1 MVAGARTSAQTVLLP
16 LQTSLTS
23 QGPAAI
29 RQTAPALPGPTA
41 TQVGAPEVQSVRP
54 TSQGLPVLH
63 AAPGVQV
70 QPDGAIAL
78 EWEAGDRGWL
88 ALTVRGNATLEHA
101 AVLDGDDYGLSED
114 FGDGVPD
121 WALEML
127 RRLHAPH
134 VDRR

>member
-1 MVAGARTSAQTVLLP
+1 MATGAVSASLLAAVAEAGVLAGERVWTAPSDATLREADRLLALLAGAWP
-16 LQTSLTS
+16 
-23 QGPAAI
+23 
-29 RQTAPALPGPTA
+29 
-41 TQVGAPEVQSVRP
+41 
-54 TSQGLPVLH
+54 
-63 AAPGVQV
+63 APGVLV

-134 VDRR
+134 ADRTHRT

>member
-1 MVAGARTSAQTVLLP
+1 MATGAVSASLRAAVAEAGALAGERVW
-16 LQTSLTS
+16 
-23 QGPAAI
+23 
-29 RQTAPALPGPTA
+29 TAPSDATLHEADRLLALLA
-41 TQVGAPEVQSVRP
+41 GAWP
-54 TSQGLPVLH
+54 
-63 AAPGVQV
+63 APGVLV

-88 ALTVRGNATLEHA
+88 ALTVHGNATLEHA

-134 VDRR
+134 ADRTYRT

>member
-1 MVAGARTSAQTVLLP
+1 MATGAVSASLLAAVAEAAVLAGERTWATPSDATLREADRLL
-16 LQTSLTS
+16 
-23 QGPAAI
+23 
-29 RQTAPALPGPTA
+29 ALLAEAWP
-41 TQVGAPEVQSVRP
+41 
-54 TSQGLPVLH
+54 
-63 AAPGVQV
+63 APGVLV

-114 FGDGVPD
+114 FADAVPD
-121 WALEML
+121 WALAML

-134 VDRR
+134 ADRTYQT

>member
-1 MVAGARTSAQTVLLP
+1 MVIGAVSASLLAAVAEAGVLAGERAWAAPTDATLREADHLLALLAGAWP
-16 LQTSLTS
+16 
-23 QGPAAI
+23 
-29 RQTAPALPGPTA
+29 
-41 TQVGAPEVQSVRP
+41 
-54 TSQGLPVLH
+54 
-63 AAPGVQV
+63 APGVLV

-114 FGDGVPD
+114 FGDEVPD

-134 VDRR
+134 ADRTYRT

>member
-1 MVAGARTSAQTVLLP
+1 MATGAVSASLLAAVAEAGVLAGERAWTAPSDATLREADRLLGLLAGAWP
-16 LQTSLTS
+16 
-23 QGPAAI
+23 
-29 RQTAPALPGPTA
+29 
-41 TQVGAPEVQSVRP
+41 
-54 TSQGLPVLH
+54 
-63 AAPGVQV
+63 APGVQV

-127 RRLHAPH
+127 RRLHALH
-134 VDRR
+134 ADRR